1 MQEIIYGVNTYY
13 EEYGGGDHYVLLLH
27 GWGMDSSSMAW
38 ISEELNGFHV
48 YVFDL
53 PGFGKS
59 ELLKSFDIYNY
70 CDWLH
75 EFCLKYGIS
84 DPIVI
89 AHSFGCR
96 IALWYSY
103 IYGTGKL
110 VLTGAAGIQSR
121 KNRIQKLQEMEY
133 HIIKNI
139 YRLLGMKQQLKQL
152 QNSRGS
158 LDYRLANSIMKD
170 TLVKVLHNDVSNI
183 LSEIEVSTIVI
194 IGELDDQTPVWMGK
208 LFEEKMQDC
217 ALIVFEKCNH
227 FAYLQQ
233 KSRFMRIVNVFL
245 EEGEEHVYSSTNV
258 EN

>member
-1 MQEIIYGVNTYY
+1 MQDVISGVSTYF
-13 EEYGGGDHYVLLLH
+13 EEYGSGMDYVLLLH
-27 GWGMDSSSMAW
+27 GWGMDSKSMAW
-38 ISEELNGFHV
+38 IGEQLPDFHV

-59 ELLKSFDIYNY
+59 ELLKSYDIYDY

-75 EFCLKYGIS
+75 EFCMKYEIS
-84 DPIVI
+84 NPIII

-103 IYGTGKL
+103 LYGTNKL
-110 VLTGAAGIQSR
+110 ILTGAAGIQSR

-133 HIIKNI
+133 HIIKYV

-158 LDYRLANSIMKD
+158 VDYRLANSIMKE
-170 TLVKVLHNDVSNI
+170 TLVKVLHNDVSDI
-183 LSEIEVSTIVI
+183 LSEIEASTIVI

-208 LFEEKMQDC
+208 VFESKMHDC
-217 ALIVFEKCNH
+217 ALIIFEKCNH

-233 KSRFMRIVNVFL
+233 KSRFMRIVSVFL
-245 EEGEEHVYSSTNV
+245 EKGEGHVYSSTNV

>member
-1 MQEIIYGVNTYY
+1 MQEVIHGVNTYY
-13 EEYGGGDHYVLLLH
+13 EEYGSGNDYVLLLH
-27 GWGMDSSSMAW
+27 GWGLDSKSMNW
-38 ISEELNGFHV
+38 IAEQLSDFHV

-59 ELLKSFDIYNY
+59 ELINSFDIYDY

-75 EFCLKYGIS
+75 EFCLKYEIS
-84 DPIVI
+84 FPMII

-103 IYGTGKL
+103 IYGSGKL

-133 HIIKNI
+133 HIIKYI
-139 YRLLGMKQQLKQL
+139 YRLLGMKQKLKQL
-152 QNSRGS
+152 QNAYGS
-158 LDYRLANSIMKD
+158 ADYRLANSVMKH
-170 TLVKVLHNDVSNI
+170 TLVKVLHNDVCDI
-183 LSEIEVSTIVI
+183 LSQIEASTIVI
-194 IGELDDQTPVWMGK
+194 MGEKDDQTPLWMGK
-208 LFEEKMQDC
+208 VFESKMPDC

-233 KSRFMRIVNVFL
+233 KSRFMRIVKVFL
-245 EEGEEHVYSSTNV
+245 EKGEGHVYSSTNV